1 MNGRKTGYSKQ
12 FAIKTSLPQDLIV
25 NLPVVTADCSLQTAN
40 LFMHSVN
47 FKEILSVTLI
57 LFSVIDILGSI
68 PVIIDLRKKA
78 GAINARRATLVS
90 GGMMI
95 AFLYLGK
102 EILKLFGVDVASFA
116 VAGALILFL
125 IGLEMILGRN
135 IFKHD
140 TVHSNATSI
149 VPIAFPM
156 IAGAGTMTTILSLKA
171 AYQEVNIIIAIL
183 INLVFIYLVLRS
195 SAWIEGLLGAAGT
208 DVLRKIF
215 GLILIAISIK
225 LFRSTL

>member
-1 MNGRKTGYSKQ
+1 LFLIITKTISMYS
-12 FAIKTSLPQDLIV
+12 FNIKEVI
-25 NLPVVTADCSLQTAN
+25 
-40 LFMHSVN
+40 
-47 FKEILSVTLI
+47 SVTLI
-57 LFSVIDILGSI
+57 LFSVIDILGAI
-68 PVIIDLRKKA
+68 PIIIDLRKKA
-78 GAINARRATLVS
+78 GGINARRATLVS
-90 GGMMI
+90 GGLMI
-95 AFLYLGK
+95 AFLYVGK

-140 TVHSNATSI
+140 AVHTNATSI

-171 AYQEVNIIIAIL
+171 AYQEINIIVGIL

-195 SAWIEGLLGAAGT
+195 SAWIERQLGVAGT

>member
-1 MNGRKTGYSKQ
+1 MYS
-12 FAIKTSLPQDLIV
+12 FNIKE
-25 NLPVVTADCSLQTAN
+25 VV
-40 LFMHSVN
+40 
-47 FKEILSVTLI
+47 SVTLI
-57 LFSVIDILGSI
+57 LFSVIDILGAI
-68 PVIIDLRKKA
+68 PIIIDLRKKA
-78 GAINARRATLVS
+78 GGINARRATLVS
-90 GGMMI
+90 GGLMI
-95 AFLYLGK
+95 AFLYVGK

-140 TVHSNATSI
+140 AVHTNATSI

-171 AYQEVNIIIAIL
+171 AYQEINIIVGIL

-195 SAWIEGLLGAAGT
+195 SAWIERQLGVAGT

>member
-1 MNGRKTGYSKQ
+1 MS
-12 FAIKTSLPQDLIV
+12 SL
-25 NLPVVTADCSLQTAN
+25 NL
-40 LFMHSVN
+40 
-47 FKEILSVTLI
+47 KEIISVTLI

-90 GGMMI
+90 GGLMI
-95 AFLYLGK
+95 AFLYVGK

-156 IAGAGTMTTILSLKA
+156 IAGAGTLTTLLSLRSE
-171 AYQEVNIIIAIL
+171 YSVEIILVAIL
-183 INLVFIYLVLRS
+183 INLAVIYFVIRFIPK
-195 SAWIEGLLGAAGT
+195 IEQMIGDTGINI
-208 DVLRKIF
+208 LRKVF
-215 GLILIAISIK
+215 GIILLSIAIK
-225 LFRSTL
+225 LFSKNLILLFRF